1 LWHHLIHCRFRQ
13 HSRARPRSNNHRSYL
28 YRQRIVPKI
37 LRNVFSQLRQIARD
51 GPPIYLL
58 IFAGNRRYQFRGS
71 GIIIERIGEVV
82 ADPT

>member
-1 LWHHLIHCRFRQ
+1 MTVRGQ
-13 HSRARPRSNNHRSYL
+13 RAAPFVPSL
-28 YRQRIVPKI
+28 RIVPKI

-71 GIIIERIGEVV
+71 GIIKERIGEVV
-82 ADPT
+82 ADPILGDLYHRYTRI